1 MDKSGISFRPS
12 MLGKELANSIS
23 SLNGSLKTYVNE
35 VRIEGDE
42 FVVHLRKPSFFEKIQ
57 IALMPASMKQERMF
71 VLNDVIRQAA
81 AKAGVDGDELLA
93 SISSGQIRQAHHAIR
108 DAGVRVALKN
118 SVHHDLF

>member
-57 IALMPASMKQERMF
+57 IKFMPASMKQERMF
-71 VLNDVIRQAA
+71 VLHSVIKQAA
-81 AKAGVDGDELLA
+81 AKAGIDGDELLA
-93 SISSGQIRQAHHAIR
+93 SISSGQIRQAQHAIR

-118 SVHHDLF
+118 SEHHDLF